1 MLDHTRGYVALLLQA
16 LIVIPS
22 GLAWAQAPGGAAH
35 FYTTLRGIHVAG
47 YQGWFACPGD
57 AVPGLGF
64 AVPGPGHPEEA
75 ACPGP
80 SINCRRR
87 IRTVDRINKPQVYR
101 GYCVTEVVN
110 SFPEHSN
117 NPIHKAYHDCAV
129 RTIEI
134 LYLKSTTQDWQAQS

>member
-1 MLDHTRGYVALLLQA
+1 MLRYTREFVVVVLLQA
-16 LIVIPS
+16 LMVIPS

-57 AVPGLGF
+57 GVSGLVF
-64 AVPGPGHPEEA
+64 AVPGPGHPGEA

-87 IRTVDRINKPQVYR
+87 FRTVDRINKRQVYR
-101 GYCVTEVVN
+101 GYRVTEVVN

-117 NPIHKAYHDCAV
+117 NPIPHKAYHHCAA
-129 RTIEI
+129 RMNKI
-134 LYLKSTTQDWQAQS
+134 LYSKLTT